1 MQAESTNQFTQ
12 TILNSN
18 GTEAV
23 GQQTIQSSSVDS
35 IAETIVQN
43 IPEPPAIPI
52 SSAVEEVVIQ
62 LAANGEPTL
71 KSLGLGSWW
80 PSGLV
85 QQALEFLHCTVGLPW
100 WGAIALGKLI
110 RYVNW

>member
-1 MQAESTNQFTQ
+1 MEKLQNSAASIGEGQFDAATQFTQ
-12 TILNSN
+12 SISQSNSA
-18 GTEAV
+18 E
-23 GQQTIQSSSVDS
+23 S
-35 IAETIVQN
+35 IVETVVQN

-52 SSAVEEVVIQ
+52 SSVVEEAVIQ

-100 WGAIALGKLI
+100 WGAIALGKLM
-110 RYVNW
+110 